1 MSKFDKN
8 LNFKPKSCYL
18 FKNVL
23 LFIINSIR
31 FNNIFQNQ
39 WAKNGE
45 NVLKRLPQQLKS
57 TYWDSLYRQTFW
69 DHPN

>member
-1 MSKFDKN
+1 MWKFDKN

-18 FKNVL
+18 FKYIV
-23 LFIINSIR
+23 IHYNSIR

-39 WAKNGE
+39 WAKNGK
-45 NVLKRLPQQLKS
+45 NVLKQLPQQLKS

-69 DHPN
+69 GLPN